1 MTKEEIK
8 QELIKRYKF
17 IYENSQF
24 ILAQYMC
31 ERKNVEYRHIG
42 VDSFIYLSQLP
53 NELLLMIESLL
64 LSDIS
69 LEKNN
74 SYKYIKYIQGS
85 ESYRERYKKGLDL
98 LEKKN
103 NRYNHKIL
111 KEELDCRKL
120 LSIIYDFISKQS
132 NDLKNRDNKLL
143 VIDEYIRISR
153 YDNSSKL
160 WTSGMKTNFKDM
172 NNYTNYSSSGIML
185 NEPKKFMRDKDDIGL
200 QSGAFIKF
208 IADMDNHYKYNYS
221 ILTEEE
227 KQQIYLKYHDEL
239 PWDLEIKCFFSE
251 EEPLV
256 RPNNTEPC
264 NEFFTIKEEEI
275 FIDFNL
281 TSYRY
286 YQLCPKCGFMV
297 NIPNDVL
304 SEGVKKRIEDRCK
317 DDPAL
322 FRKMQLYSELYSLEN
337 KTEKGQRR
345 ILKKR
350 EFLD

>member
-8 QELIKRYKF
+8 QELIKRYEF

-264 NEFFTIKEEEI
+264 NEFFTIK
-275 FIDFNL
+275 
-281 TSYRY
+281 
-286 YQLCPKCGFMV
+286 
-297 NIPNDVL
+297 
-304 SEGVKKRIEDRCK
+304 
-317 DDPAL
+317 
-322 FRKMQLYSELYSLEN
+322 
-337 KTEKGQRR
+337 
-345 ILKKR
+345 
-350 EFLD
+350 